1 VKLIVGLGNPG
12 ERYAQTRHNAGFWVV
27 DALARRWN
35 IALNSKNF
43 QSIFGTGRCGE
54 ERIVLAKPQT
64 FMNLSGLAVR
74 QLIGFWQ
81 AGLEDLLVIHD
92 DLDLAAYR
100 IRLKRG
106 GGSGGH
112 RGVAS
117 IIQAL
122 RSELFAR
129 LKIGIGRPEEPMPV
143 EDFVL
148 SKITAEEADAYQAV
162 VERCAE
168 AVEVWVRSGIEQAMS
183 QYNSIENCSG
193 KHETGR

>member
-1 VKLIVGLGNPG
+1 MKLIVGLGNPG

-106 GGSGGH
+106 GGAAAIGEWP
-112 RGVAS
+112 AS
-117 IIQAL
+117 FRLCGPSSSPVSKSASAGL
-122 RSELFAR
+122 RNQCQWRTLSCPRSRRRKQMLIRQWWNAAPRRWRFGYAQ
-129 LKIGIGRPEEPMPV
+129 
-143 EDFVL
+143 VL
-148 SKITAEEADAYQAV
+148 S
-162 VERCAE
+162 RP
-168 AVEVWVRSGIEQAMS
+168 
-183 QYNSIENCSG
+183 
-193 KHETGR
+193 